1 MNINSLITEW
11 TYRLTKGYP
20 DSESDYQELDRV
32 LTEMTDLSETE
43 RMAIIRKAK
52 GLSEEEDDE
61 SQDIL
66 DTNEESIRTTLKI
79 TIQSSRRK

>member
-20 DSESDYQELDRV
+20 DSESDYQELDQV

-52 GLSEEEDDE
+52 GLSEEEVFLAPW
-61 SQDIL
+61 Q
-66 DTNEESIRTTLKI
+66 
-79 TIQSSRRK
+79 

>member
-32 LTEMTDLSETE
+32 LTEMTDLSETQ

-52 GLSEEEDDE
+52 GLPDNDCSG
-61 SQDIL
+61 S
-66 DTNEESIRTTLKI
+66 N
-79 TIQSSRRK
+79 

>member
-32 LTEMTDLSETE
+32 LNEMTDLQREYIDNNYKNEPISMMIPNVNLTYLE
-43 RMAIIRKAK
+43 RLYSD
-52 GLSEEEDDE
+52 G
-61 SQDIL
+61 
-66 DTNEESIRTTLKI
+66 
-79 TIQSSRRK
+79 SSN

>member
-32 LTEMTDLSETE
+32 LNEMTDLSETE

-52 GLSEEEDDE
+52 GLSEQEDDNDC
-61 SQDIL
+61 SGS
-66 DTNEESIRTTLKI
+66 N
-79 TIQSSRRK
+79 

>member
-52 GLSEEEDDE
+52 GLSEEEDDD
-61 SQDIL
+61 S
-66 DTNEESIRTTLKI
+66 NRYIR
-79 TIQSSRRK
+79 SNRS